1 LTVTGLTITYSSLL
15 IEESFETFVY
25 DLENLMTS
33 LGGNLGL
40 FLGFS
45 CFSTAVVILKW
56 IFRKK

>member
-1 LTVTGLTITYSSLL
+1 LL